1 MLSDSLKA
9 QPVDSNPRDRFYYC
23 QSSSFFFLSGI
34 FVRVKQMWWRPLAI
48 SSKRPPSITAN
59 RHSSGV

>member
-23 QSSSFFFLSGI
+23 QSSSFFFFEWNFCACETNVVAAVGHQ
-34 FVRVKQMWWRPLAI
+34 FETTAI
-48 SSKRPPSITAN
+48 YYSQQTLEW
-59 RHSSGV
+59 

>member
-23 QSSSFFFLSGI
+23 QSSSFFFGWN
-34 FVRVKQMWWRPLAI
+34 FCACETNVVAAVGHQFETTAI
-48 SSKRPPSITAN
+48 YYSQQTLEW
-59 RHSSGV
+59 